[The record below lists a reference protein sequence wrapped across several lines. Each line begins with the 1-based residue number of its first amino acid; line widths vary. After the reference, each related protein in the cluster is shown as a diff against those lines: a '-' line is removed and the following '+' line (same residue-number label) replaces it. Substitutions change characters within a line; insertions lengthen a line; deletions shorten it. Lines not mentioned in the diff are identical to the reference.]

1 MQFISYN
8 TEALSYLANIP
19 VAYQEVEYI
28 ENSSTWPYIDL
39 GIYFTNLT
47 KSHIKVMPKM
57 TTGDVIYGMNEGS
70 DTQDYRLFNYSN
82 QFYFD
87 LPGGSGSGNRIMGGS
102 FAPNA
107 VKEIEVGNFYV
118 KNIGA
123 SSNIISGSTVGTFT
137 ASWTARL
144 NGTSK
149 STNRRYRVKVRENGT
164 LVRDLYACYRKS
176 DNVVGMYDK
185 VSGTFL
191 TNAGSG
197 SFTAW
202 PAYKR

>member
-1 MQFISYN
+1 MAIIN
-8 TEALSYLANIP
+8 CNEEALSYLANIP

-28 ENSSTWPYIDL
+28 ENSSTGPYIDL
-39 GIYFTNLT
+39 GIKFTNLT
-47 KSHIKVMPKM
+47 KSHLKVMPKM
-57 TTGDVIYGMNEGS
+57 TTWDVIYGMNEWS

-118 KNIGA
+118 KNIWE
-123 SSNIISGSTVGTFT
+123 SSNIISGNTVGTFT
-137 ASWTARL
+137 ASWTTRL

-149 STNRRYRVKVRENGT
+149 STNRRYWVKVRENNT

-185 VSGTFL
+185 VSKTFF
-191 TNAGSG
+191 TNSGSG
-197 SFTAW
+197 SFTKG
-202 PAYKR
+202 PNYKR